1 MIVFSNPLPGREAE
15 FDDWYTHV
23 HMRDV
28 LRGCPG
34 AIHVQRFRAAA
45 DQAVGSPRYGFLA
58 VYVGDHHGFTT
69 GHRELIFG
77 NEMPISAAFD
87 VPDHRAAYYDIV
99 CGSDPAESAGDDL
112 LVERAAARGEL
123 GDVEARLR
131 APGVRSGLLARVAGH
146 QLFPQ
151 HEDTAAV
158 GLYRLADPATA
169 LLDWP
174 TLGRGVELARYT
186 PLTPRVTAEEV
197 RHSSA
202 AQARRSAEVRV
213 SMDRLTKVPGP

>member
-15 FDDWYTHV
+15 FDDWYTDVHV
-23 HMRDV
+23 RDV

-45 DQAVGSPRYGFLA
+45 DQPVGAPRYRFLA
-58 VYVGDHHGFTT
+58 VYVGDHRGFTT

-99 CGSDPAESAGDDL
+99 DGSDPAESACDDL
-112 LVERAAARGEL
+112 LVERASVDGPL
-123 GDVEARLR
+123 GDVEVRLR
-131 APGVRSGLLARVAGH
+131 VPGVRSGLLARPAGH

-151 HEDTAAV
+151 HDDTAAI
-158 GLYRLADPATA
+158 GLFRLADPAAA
-169 LLDWP
+169 LSGWP
-174 TLGRGVELARYT
+174 APGPGVELARYA
-186 PLTPRVTAEEV
+186 PLTPRLTADEARNPSPE
-197 RHSSA
+197 
-202 AQARRSAEVRV
+202 QARRSAEVRA
-213 SMDRLTKVPGP
+213 SMERLPGRR